1 MKLNAQTKV
10 NDILQQFPWLK
21 DELPK
26 YDERLAII
34 NNPLA
39 RALLGT
45 ATLQT
50 VAEKAGMNVNDIVS
64 MLENL
69 IKEHGD
75 DGAKAK
81 K

>member
-1 MKLNAQTKV
+1 MKTIRASRRSLGM
-10 NDILQQFPWLK
+10 D
-21 DELPK
+21 
-26 YDERLAII
+26 YAI
-34 NNPLA
+34 
-39 RALLGT
+39 REV
-45 ATLQT
+45 T
-50 VAEKAGMNVNDIVS
+50 VPAAEAEKAGMNVNDIVS

>member
-69 IKEHGD
+69 IKAHGD

>member
-10 NDILQQFPWLK
+10 NDILQQLPWLK

-34 NNPLA
+34 NNPLS